1 MEKPPA
7 EHQKV
12 LKDLDRLLSEATDEA
27 SRAEIQ
33 RLRDSLNTPAMI
45 EMVRAVDAR
54 ESRRDKN
61 PVLEFHDPLLPS
73 YLTAAGSVV
82 AGAICLYAVVLGF
95 DVPFVV
101 VGGKALNPW
110 IVATLGG
117 AVSVAFT
124 ALSLTRSFSVR
135 FDVDGMVSRVSGS
148 RWRRLY
154 IGAMPWKS
162 IRSLRERPQDRVL
175 EVHAFSGEV
184 FEIPMRVVNYPIL
197 RHHLDN
203 MVMLYGGAPE
213 PTLAA
218 AER

>member
-12 LKDLDRLLSEATDEA
+12 LKDLDRLMTEATDEA

-33 RLRDSLNTPAMI
+33 RLRDSLNTPEMI
-45 EMVRAVDAR
+45 EMARAAQR
-54 ESRRDKN
+54 KNSRREQN

-73 YLTAAGSVV
+73 YFTATGSVV
-82 AGAICLYAVVLGF
+82 AGALCLYAVVLGF

-110 IVATLGG
+110 IVAALSG

-124 ALSLTRSFSVR
+124 ALSLTRSFTVR
-135 FDVDGMVSRVSGS
+135 FDVDGMASRVSGG

-162 IRSLRERPQDRVL
+162 IRALRERPQDRVL

-203 MVMLYGGAPE
+203 MLMLYGGARQ
-213 PTLAA
+213 PTVAA
-218 AER
+218 GER